1 MQSLKKF
8 ISGHINDL
16 KKQKVFFIL
25 SLMLLIVFGGLF
37 LTSTWQISIKVTTGK
52 AVELAEA
59 GAAGFQKKAIE
70 NLELIPADVQKI
82 DYQQIKESLTN
93 LVNLNNDIR
102 FSYLYAL
109 RDGKIYFMADSEQP
123 DSVDYSPPGQAYP
136 EATEM
141 DFQVFNEGKTL
152 VTGPTIDR
160 WGNWISVLVPIM
172 DSKTGEVIAVFGVDY
187 PADNW
192 NHIAMKDLL
201 RSAIILCFLFLILL
215 FFYRILMKNT
225 DLKEEKNK
233 LSIVTNQLQER
244 ETLFRNIF
252 EQAPIGIA
260 MVDERMN
267 NTTINPSFNKIIG
280 RTKEKN
286 SSFNWMD
293 ITHPDDVQKDLDF
306 FTKFK
311 TGEIGN
317 YSIEKRY
324 IKPDG
329 SLVWVQ
335 MMITALQFGANKGYL
350 CMVEDISERRHRDE
364 QIHYISEHD
373 DMTGLYNRR
382 FFEQELKRMDSEAFF
397 PVSLIIG
404 DINGVKL
411 INDAFGYAE
420 GDRLIIQIAEILKSC
435 CRPGDIL
442 VRSSGDEFRIILP
455 NTAAGTAND
464 ILKKIKGA
472 CESYNKETTNEIIY
486 LNLSLGCGTKE
497 SAEEIISGIEKE
509 AEDNMRKQKLME
521 HRSTQSS
528 IVSSIRATMFEKSQ
542 ETEEH
547 AQRLIQLSKSIGM
560 TLHLS
565 QKELDKLE
573 LFAMLHDIG
582 KIGIAD
588 HILNKPG
595 KLTDQEWEIMKKHP
609 EIGYRI
615 AMSAPEL
622 EQIAEYILSH
632 HEKWDGTGYPQG
644 LKGGAIP
651 LAARIIAVAD
661 AYDAMT
667 SDRPYRKA
675 MDQEVAI
682 NEIVRNAGT
691 QFDPDI
697 VNIFINNGISDQ
709 KVQQI
714 KI

>member
-1 MQSLKKF
+1 MKTLRKF
-8 ISGHINDL
+8 IANHTKDL
-16 KKQKVFFIL
+16 KKQKIFFLL
-25 SLMLLIVFGGLF
+25 SLIVLIIFGALF
-37 LTSTWQISIKVTTGK
+37 LLNTWQTSIAGTTRK

-59 GAAGFQKKAIE
+59 GAAGFQKKAIQ
-70 NLELIPADVQKI
+70 NLELIPADVEKI

-93 LVNLNNDIR
+93 LVELNNDIR
-102 FSYLYAL
+102 FSYIYTL

-123 DSVDYSPPGQAYP
+123 DSVDYSPPGQEYP
-136 EATEM
+136 EATEI
-141 DFQVFNEGKTL
+141 DFQVFSEGKTL
-152 VTGPTIDR
+152 VTEPTADR
-160 WGNWISVLVPIM
+160 WGTWVSVLVPIL
-172 DSKTGEVIAVFGVDY
+172 DSKTGAVIAAFGVDY

-192 NHIAMKDLL
+192 NHMAINDLL
-201 RSAIILCFLFLILL
+201 RSAIILFFLFLILMS
-215 FFYRILMKNT
+215 FDRILIKNI

-233 LSIVTNQLQER
+233 LSIVTSQLQES
-244 ETLFRNIF
+244 EMLFRN
-252 EQAPIGIA
+252 
-260 MVDERMN
+260 
-267 NTTINPSFNKIIG
+267 
-280 RTKEKN
+280 
-286 SSFNWMD
+286 
-293 ITHPDDVQKDLDF
+293 
-306 FTKFK
+306 
-311 TGEIGN
+311 
-317 YSIEKRY
+317 
-324 IKPDG
+324 
-329 SLVWVQ
+329 
-335 MMITALQFGANKGYL
+335 
-350 CMVEDISERRHRDE
+350 
-364 QIHYISEHD
+364 ISEHD

-382 FFEQELKRMDSEAFF
+382 FFEQELKRMDCEPFF

-420 GDRLIIQIAEILKSC
+420 GDRLIIQTARILESC

-455 NTAAGTAND
+455 NTDTGTAND
-464 ILKKIKGA
+464 ILKKIKGI
-472 CESYNKETTNEIIY
+472 CESYNKETANEIVY

-497 SAEEIISGIEKE
+497 TAEETISSIEKE
-509 AEDNMRKQKLME
+509 AEDNMRKQKLLE
-521 HRSTQSS
+521 HRSAQSS

-542 ETEEH
+542 ETEAH

-560 TLHLS
+560 ALHLS

-595 KLTDQEWEIMKKHP
+595 KLTDEEWKIMKKHP

-622 EQIAEYILSH
+622 EQIAEYILTH
-632 HEKWDGTGYPQG
+632 HEKWDGNGYPQG
-644 LKGGAIP
+644 LKGQAIP

-675 MDQEVAI
+675 MAKQVAI
-682 NEIVRNAGT
+682 REISQNAGT

-697 VNIFINNGISDQ
+697 VNVFINNGISDKEEQ
-709 KVQQI
+709 WFEI
-714 KI
+714 